1 LATISKKQDIKVD
14 INRISEVKIRLAS
27 PQDIRSWSYGEVK
40 KPETINYRTL
50 KPERDGLF
58 CERIFGPVKDY
69 ECACGRYK
77 KSRYKGMTCQHC
89 GVEVT
94 TSDVRRVRMGHIELA
109 APVAHIWYYKF
120 RERAYIARVLDMK
133 YDDVYNIISFRSYIV
148 LDVDREKIERDL
160 PFLEEKLREELEA
173 LEREKETAKKL
184 TEEEFQRKAQE
195 IDEKIAAVESKAQKT
210 KLQSEK
216 KRILKERHQSVRM
229 IEQEYEEQAEF
240 LKKVFE
246 RFKNLKPR
254 EIFKEEEYELFNE
267 MRDRYEDYFKGGTG
281 AEAIRELLRKVDLE
295 EEAKKL
301 KEEIRNL
308 RGQALAKAVKRLST
322 INAFIKSGAK
332 PEWMILEALP
342 VLPPDLRPM
351 VQLDGGR
358 FGSSDLNELYRR
370 VINRNNRLKKML
382 ELKTP
387 ELILNNEKRMLQEAV
402 NALIDNSKLEKPITN
417 SSGRVL
423 KSLSDI
429 LRGKQGRFRQNL
441 LGKRVDYS
449 GRSVIVVG
457 PELKL
462 HQCGLPKIMALEL
475 FKPFVLRR
483 LMELGHAQNIKQAKK
498 MIEAEKPVVWDA
510 LEDVITDKVVL
521 LNRAPTLH
529 RLSIQAFEPKLIEGK
544 AIKIHPMVC
553 PPFNADFDG
562 DQMAVH
568 LPLSPKAQAEARILM
583 LSSNNILSPAHGR
596 PLSAPTQDIVL
607 GVFYLTADSREPEKE
622 KGTGKYFASPEEAIF
637 AYEVG
642 EISLRAPII
651 VRLGSNGKSEKVKTT
666 VGRIIFNNA
675 LPDDWPFE
683 NREFTKKELYALLED
698 LIKKYP
704 NNKVAETLDAIKE
717 VGFKYATKPGITIGI
732 DDMVVPEDK
741 ERIISET
748 LKQDRQ
754 LRQAYAIGFMS
765 KKEYINART
774 ELWNKAINE
783 FTSKL
788 EKYFDKFNPLFIMAY
803 SGARGNIKQIYQL
816 SFMRG
821 LMQKPAVERVFAP
834 ETKYKK
840 DFTKSQYLIE
850 AIPEYIDV
858 PITSSFRD
866 GLKVVEYFASTF
878 GARKGIVDTAL
889 KTATAGYL
897 TRQFVDVS
905 HDVII
910 TQEDCGTV
918 LGRAMNTFMDREK
931 TQRNRFIIG
940 RTASR
945 SIVHPKTGEV
955 IVEAND
961 YIDEEKAE
969 KIWEAGIDTI
979 YVRSPFYC
987 LSRHGICQKCYGWA
1001 LADRKPVELGEA
1013 VGIIAAQSIGEPGTQ
1028 LVMRTFHIGG
1038 AGGSDITHGLPKLE
1052 ALSHGYI
1059 KSIKREAGATLKVVF
1074 ERKEEQRYLLP
1085 LDAKVSVRSG
1095 DGVVR
1100 GSSVDKRI
1108 RDIEIKAEFDGQ
1120 VKIEEVEGKKI
1131 IRLKT
1136 EGKKVKY
1143 VLPQN
1148 AEVRFDAEKP
1158 VFVEKGTVL
1167 AVADGKEL
1175 KAEFDGFVVTEI
1187 IWPRKKIT
1195 ISNNEIA
1202 SEYLIPADA
1211 EIVVANGGHVKSGD
1225 LVASFS
1231 SEQLLAD
1238 FDGVIEANDFG
1249 ERTLIDIEYVDGSS
1263 EYYELPAKSLVE
1275 LENVEG
1281 QIEPDTLIARVDKD
1295 KIVADFDGIVEI
1307 TETANSRIL
1316 VLKAEDDSKKAA
1328 FVFPKDVELKVKQG
1342 DFVEKGEKL
1351 VASPRVIEIKARALV
1366 KDYKV
1371 ETIGG
1376 FREIRLIKKGDAHRF
1391 GYVLPRFTILR
1402 QGIKDGK
1409 FVHKGEVIADIDTN
1423 AFVAE
1428 IEGTVEIT
1436 DLPARTYIR
1445 VVSENAEYEY
1455 EVPEDYD
1462 LLVQTG
1468 DRVKKNS
1475 VLAKKDNVMIKSDAA
1490 GEVEIIYYDPRKVI
1504 KLKGEHLNIT
1514 YVIPAYVEVLKKTGD
1529 RVQINDR
1536 LARFVSGK
1544 AAVEAPFDSK
1554 LRVIGIGKAH
1564 KFRIPTPPI
1573 EMVMVEGKYTDVRY
1587 TLAKKVQLEIERHFD
1602 EHKGELVEEKKLR
1615 AKFTSKNATIER
1627 LGGRKRLIL
1636 EGKDQKL
1643 LFVLPADGVNLE
1655 VEEGT
1660 KVKRG
1665 DVVATVDAEYIR
1677 AEIDGWVE
1685 IKKDE
1690 QVLEL
1695 IVKNEYGTEYRY
1707 VLPKDVGLAV
1717 APFDEVKKN
1726 DLLLSDETVE
1736 IKAPFAATVKLERI
1750 RPERYILICQKNE
1763 DLRYEIAADIDVVVE
1778 LESETEK
1785 EAGSIVDALNK
1796 KEEAR
1801 TFIRYR
1807 GISEMLLNVL
1817 NEYKQVYMQEG
1828 VEIDDKHFE
1837 IIIRQMLKRVMV
1849 IDPGDS
1855 DYLPG
1860 QYVDRIE
1867 FAEENARLR
1876 REGKRPARGEIVLLR
1891 TIAAAKETDSWLS
1904 AASFQ
1909 ETTRVLAEAVIKG
1922 ASDYLRGLKENV
1934 IIGKLIPAGTGFKKH
1949 HRAEPEILYTREELE
1964 FFRRTEGKLKEL
1976 EAKVKGEAQAGEG
1989 ELGPEARAFL
1999 NIEGKEEKEE

>member
-1 LATISKKQDIKVD
+1 MATTTRNQDVKVD
-14 INRISEVKIRLAS
+14 INRIREVKIMLAS
-27 PQDIRSWSYGEVK
+27 PQDIRSWSHGEVK

-58 CERIFGPVKDY
+58 CERIFGPVRDY
-69 ECACGRYK
+69 ECACGHLK
-77 KSRYKGMTCQHC
+77 KARFKGMTCVRC

-94 TSDVRRVRMGHIELA
+94 TSDVRRIRMGHIELA

-120 RERAYIARVLDMK
+120 RERAYIARIIDMK
-133 YDDVYNIISFRSYIV
+133 YDDVYDIISFKSYIV
-148 LDVDREKIERDL
+148 LDVKEDKIKQDL
-160 PFLEEKLREELEA
+160 PFLEKEIEKEIEQ
-173 LEREKETAKKL
+173 LEREKEAEIAKL
-184 TEEEFQRKAQE
+184 EEEYQRKADE
-195 IDEKIAAVESKAQKT
+195 IDERIRALESKVQQNKLQNEKKKLFKEKVAAVNEIKQDYEKQKAFIR
-210 KLQSEK
+210 E
-216 KRILKERHQSVRM
+216 
-229 IEQEYEEQAEF
+229 
-240 LKKVFE
+240 VFE

-254 EIFKEEEYELFNE
+254 EIFRENEYELFNE
-267 MRDRYEDYFKGGTG
+267 LRERYGDDYFKSGTG
-281 AEAIRELLRKVDLE
+281 AEAIRELLKKVDLE
-295 EEAKKL
+295 EEARKLREEIKKL
-301 KEEIRNL
+301 K
-308 RGQALAKAVKRLST
+308 GQALAKAVKRLGT
-322 INAFIKSGAK
+322 INAFLKSGAK
-332 PEWMILEALP
+332 PEWMILEVLP

-402 NALIDNSKLEKPITN
+402 NALIDNSKLDRPITN

-498 MIEAEKPVVWDA
+498 MVEAEKPVVWDA
-510 LEDVITDKVVL
+510 LEDVIADKVVL

-607 GVFYLTADSREPEKE
+607 GVYYLTADSNNPEAE
-622 KGTGKYFASPEEAIF
+622 KGANKYFASVEEAIY

-642 EISLRAPII
+642 EVSLRAPIV
-651 VRLGSNGKSEKVKTT
+651 VRIKKGGKTENIKTT
-666 VGRIIFNNA
+666 VGRILFNKA
-675 LPDDWPFE
+675 LPEDWPFE
-683 NREFTKKELYALLED
+683 NRQFTKKELYALLED
-698 LIKKYP
+698 LIKKYT
-704 NNKVAETLDAIKE
+704 NSKVAETLDAIKE
-717 VGFKYATKPGITIGI
+717 IGFKYATKPGITIGI

-741 ERIISET
+741 ERIITET

-754 LRQAYAIGFMS
+754 LRYSYAIGFMN
-765 KKEYINART
+765 KKEYINARS

-783 FTSKL
+783 FTTRL
-788 EKYFDKFNPLFIMAY
+788 EKYFDKFNPLYVMAY

-821 LMQKPAVERVFAP
+821 LMQKPAVERVFSP

-910 TQEDCGTV
+910 TQEDCGTT
-918 LGRAMNTFMDREK
+918 LGRQMNTYLDKDRL
-931 TQRNRFIIG
+931 QRNRFIIG
-940 RTASR
+940 RTASKP
-945 SIVHPKTGEV
+945 VVDPQTGEL

-969 KIWEAGIDTI
+969 RIWNSGIEVI
-979 YVRSPFYC
+979 SVRSPFYC
-987 LSRHGICQKCYGWA
+987 LSKHGICQKCYGWA

-1059 KSIKREAGATLKVVF
+1059 KSIKKQAGATLKVVF
-1074 ERKEEQRYLLP
+1074 ERKDEVRYVLP
-1085 LDAKVSVRSG
+1085 LDSKVSVRSG
-1095 DGVVR
+1095 
-1100 GSSVDKRI
+1100 
-1108 RDIEIKAEFDGQ
+1108 E
-1120 VKIEEVEGKKI
+1120 
-1131 IRLKT
+1131 
-1136 EGKKVKY
+1136 KVKGGEALDDKTVEIRSEFPGKVHY
-1143 VLPQN
+1143 EDIPGKTIIKLKSAEKKAKFELSYDADVKVSTSNFVKKGEVL
-1148 AEVRFDAEKP
+1148 AVDAEKEVKAP
-1158 VFVEKGTVL
+1158 FEGFVEVETVM
-1167 AVADGKEL
+1167 
-1175 KAEFDGFVVTEI
+1175 
-1187 IWPRKKIT
+1187 PRKKIVIT
-1195 ISNNEIA
+1195 NEKIS
-1202 SEYLIPADA
+1202 SEYIVPNDA
-1211 EIVVANGGHVKSGD
+1211 TLFAQEGEKVERDSKIAEFSAES
-1225 LVASFS
+1225 LV
-1231 SEQLLAD
+1231 AD
-1238 FDGVIEANDFG
+1238 FDGEIEVNDYG
-1249 ERTLIDIEYVDGSS
+1249 ERTFIYIEYANGTS
-1263 EYYELPAKSLVE
+1263 EYYELPKKSLIEVNEIEGPVE
-1275 LENVEG
+1275 A
-1281 QIEPDTLIARVDKD
+1281 DTVIASFKKD
-1295 KIVADFDGIVEI
+1295 KISADFDGIVEI
-1307 TETANSRIL
+1307 TEMTDHRI
-1316 VLKAEDDSKKAA
+1316 VKLKAEDGSKEVQ
-1328 FVFPKDVELKVKQG
+1328 FVLPKDVELKVKQG

-1351 VASPRVIEIKARALV
+1351 IASPDTIEIKASAIV
-1366 KDYKV
+1366 KEV
-1371 ETIGG
+1371 EIDSLNGY
-1376 FREIRLIKKGDAHRF
+1376 REIKIARSGDNIKF
-1391 GYVLPRFTILR
+1391 GYILPRFTILR

-1409 FVHKGEVIADIDTN
+1409 LVHKGESIADIDTN

-1428 IEGTVEIT
+1428 IEGVVEVK
-1436 DLPARTYIR
+1436 DLPAETI
-1445 VVSENAEYEY
+1445 VKIEGDGVEYEY
-1455 EVPEDYD
+1455 VLDENYEV
-1462 LLVQTG
+1462 LVQTG
-1468 DRVKKNS
+1468 AQVKKNS
-1475 VLAKKDNVMIKSDAA
+1475 VIAQSNGTKVKADIA
-1490 GEVEIIYYDPRKVI
+1490 GKVEIIGFDPRKLI
-1504 KLKGEHLNIT
+1504 KINGEHLSIS
-1514 YVIPAYVEVLKKTGD
+1514 YVVPAYIEVLKKNGD
-1529 RVQINDR
+1529 RVRINDR
-1536 LARFVSGK
+1536 LAGYVGGK

-1554 LRVIGIGKAH
+1554 LKIIGIGKAH

-1573 EMVMVEGKYTDVRY
+1573 EMVMVEGKYTEIRY
-1587 TLAKKVQLEIERHFD
+1587 NLAGKVLLEIEKHL
-1602 EHKGELVEEKKLR
+1602 EESSGELVESKKLK
-1615 AKFTSKNATIER
+1615 ASFATKNAKLER
-1627 LGGRKRLIL
+1627 RGGRRVIKFVSGGKEVSYVLDF
-1636 EGKDQKL
+1636 EGT
-1643 LFVLPADGVNLE
+1643 E
-1655 VEEGT
+1655 MHVEEGS
-1660 KVKRG
+1660 KVKKG
-1665 DVVATVDAEYIR
+1665 EVVAVAHASSIK
-1677 AEIDGWVE
+1677 AEIDGWIEV
-1685 IKKDE
+1685 KKEDSA
-1690 QVLEL
+1690 LKL
-1695 IVKNEYGTEYRY
+1695 TVKNEFGKEYHY
-1707 VLPKDVGLAV
+1707 VLPADTPLRVAPNAEVKKGEILVEGEEIQV
-1717 APFDEVKKN
+1717 KAPFDAEVN
-1726 DLLLSDETVE
+1726 V
-1736 IKAPFAATVKLERI
+1736 ERI
-1750 RPERYILICQKNE
+1750 KPSKFIVIRQKQGE
-1763 DLRYEIAADIDVVVE
+1763 LAFEIAEDIHTIVE
-1778 LESETEK
+1778 HVEETEK
-1785 EAGSIVDALNK
+1785 ESSTIVDTLNK

-1807 GISEMLLNVL
+1807 GIGEMLINML

-1837 IIIRQMLKRVMV
+1837 IIIRQMLRRVMV

-1867 FAEENARLR
+1867 FAETNAKLR
-1876 REGKRPARGEIVLLR
+1876 REGKQPARGEIVLLR
-1891 TIAAAKETDSWLS
+1891 IIAAAKETDSWLS

-1934 IIGKLIPAGTGFKKH
+1934 IIGKLIPAGTGFREH
-1949 HRAEPEILYTREELE
+1949 HNAEPRLIYTKEELDFIKRGEQFLSRREEKASAE
-1964 FFRRTEGKLKEL
+1964 EKEGEL
-1976 EAKVKGEAQAGEG
+1976 SREAQAFMDITED
-1989 ELGPEARAFL
+1989 R
-1999 NIEGKEEKEE
+1999 EEE

>member
-1 LATISKKQDIKVD
+1 
-14 INRISEVKIRLAS
+14 
-27 PQDIRSWSYGEVK
+27 
-40 KPETINYRTL
+40 
-50 KPERDGLF
+50 
-58 CERIFGPVKDY
+58 
-69 ECACGRYK
+69 
-77 KSRYKGMTCQHC
+77 MTCQHC

-94 TSDVRRVRMGHIELA
+94 TSDVRRIRMGHIELA

-133 YDDVYNIISFRSYIV
+133 FDDVYNIISFRCYII
-148 LDVDREKIERDL
+148 LDVDREKIELDL
-160 PFLEEKLREELEA
+160 PFLERKLHEEIEEI
-173 LEREKETAKKL
+173 EREKEAAKKAA
-184 TEEEFQRKAQE
+184 EEEYQRKAQE
-195 IDEKIAAVESKAQKT
+195 IDEKIEAVESKTQKA

-216 KRILKERHQSVRM
+216 KRILKERHKAVRD
-229 IEQEYEEQAEF
+229 IEREYDEQIEF
-240 LKKVFE
+240 LKQVFN

-254 EIFKEEEYELFNE
+254 EIFKEEEYELFSE

-301 KEEIRNL
+301 KEEIKNL

-322 INAFIKSGAK
+322 INAFLKSGAK

-342 VLPPDLRPM
+342 VLPPELRPM

-483 LMELGHAQNIKQAKK
+483 LMELGHAQNVKQAKK

-607 GVFYLTADSREPEKE
+607 GIFFLTSDSTHPEKE
-622 KGTGKYFASPEEAIF
+622 KGAGKYFASPEEAIF

-651 VRLGSNGKSEKVKTT
+651 VRLGSNGKSEKIKTT
-666 VGRIIFNNA
+666 VGRIIFNKA

-683 NREFTKKELYALLED
+683 NREFAKKELYALLED

-717 VGFKYATKPGITIGI
+717 VGFRYATKPGITIGI

-741 ERIISET
+741 EKIIEET

-774 ELWNKAINE
+774 ELWNGAIKE

-910 TQEDCGTV
+910 TQEDCGTT
-918 LGRAMNTFMDREK
+918 LGRVMNTYMDKEK

-945 SIVHPKTGEV
+945 PIVDPKTGEV
-955 IVEAND
+955 IVGMND

-1085 LDAKVSVRSG
+1085 LEAKVSIRSG
-1095 DGVVR
+1095 DEVRKGTSIDKRLHTIEIRAEFPGKVKIEEIEGKKVVR
-1100 GSSVDKRI
+1100 LKAEGKKVKHVLPEHAELRFDLEEPEFVEAGTVIAVVDGK
-1108 RDIEIKAEFDGQ
+1108 EIKAEFSG
-1120 VKIEEVEGKKI
+1120 
-1131 IRLKT
+1131 
-1136 EGKKVKY
+1136 
-1143 VLPQN
+1143 
-1148 AEVRFDAEKP
+1148 
-1158 VFVEKGTVL
+1158 FVE
-1167 AVADGKEL
+1167 AD
-1175 KAEFDGFVVTEI
+1175 V
-1187 IWPRKKIT
+1187 IWKRKKLT
-1195 ISNNEIA
+1195 IFNDEVV
-1202 SEYLIPADA
+1202 SEYIIPAWA
-1211 EIVVANGGHVKSGD
+1211 EIHLPNDSTVEPGQ
-1225 LVASFS
+1225 LVAQFS
-1231 SEQLLAD
+1231 SEDLLAD
-1238 FDGVIEANDFG
+1238 FDGVAEVNDFG
-1249 ERTLIDIEYVDGSS
+1249 ERTLINIEYVDGSK
-1263 EYYELPAKSLVE
+1263 EYYELPARSLIE

-1281 QIEPDTLIARVDKD
+1281 QLEPDSLIARVDKD
-1295 KIVADFDGIVEI
+1295 KIVADFDGVVEI
-1307 TETANSRIL
+1307 TETAGSRIL
-1316 VLKAEDDSKKAA
+1316 VLRAEDNSKQTA
-1328 FVFPKDVELKVKQG
+1328 FVFPKEVELKVKQG

-1351 VASPRVIEIKARALV
+1351 IVSPKEIEIKAAGLV
-1366 KDYKV
+1366 KDLRV

-1409 FVHKGEVIADIDTN
+1409 YVGSGEVVADIDTN
-1423 AFVAE
+1423 AFLAE
-1428 IEGTVEIT
+1428 IEGTIEIKN
-1436 DLPARTYIR
+1436 LPAKTVIR
-1445 VVSENAEYEY
+1445 VVGEDAEFEY
-1455 EVPEDYD
+1455 EVPENFEI
-1462 LLVQTG
+1462 LVQSG
-1468 DRVKKNS
+1468 DRVKKNT
-1475 VLAKKDNVMIKSDAA
+1475 VLAKDNEVKIKSSIA
-1490 GEVEIIYYDPRKVI
+1490 GTVELIKYQQRKI
-1504 KLKGEHLNIT
+1504 LKLKGEHLNLT
-1514 YVIPAYVEVLKKTGD
+1514 YVIPAYVEVLKKNGD
-1529 RVQINDR
+1529 RVNVNDR
-1536 LARFVSGK
+1536 LARYVSGK

-1554 LRVIGIGKAH
+1554 LRIIGIGKAH
-1564 KFRIPTPPI
+1564 KFRIPSPPI

-1587 TLAKKVQLEIERHFD
+1587 NLVNKVQLEIEKHFD
-1602 EHKGELVEEKKLR
+1602 ELRGEITEEKKLR
-1615 AKFTSKNATIER
+1615 AKFATKNAYIER
-1627 LGGRKRLIL
+1627 LGGRKTITL
-1636 EGKDQKL
+1636 ENSKQSVTY
-1643 LFVLPADGVNLE
+1643 VLPLDGVKVE
-1655 VEEGT
+1655 VAQEQ

-1665 DVVATVDAEYIR
+1665 ELVATIDAEYVR

-1685 IKKDE
+1685 VKVEGD
-1690 QVLEL
+1690 LMEL
-1695 IVKNEYGTEYRY
+1695 VVKNEYGIEYRY
-1707 VLPKDVGLAV
+1707 VLPATVRLAV
-1717 APFDEVKKN
+1717 APYDEVKKN
-1726 DLLLSDETVE
+1726 DLLLKDETVQ
-1736 IKAPFAATVKLERI
+1736 IKAPFAAAVRI
-1750 RPERYILICQKNE
+1750 ESSRPERYILVRQKDE
-1763 DLRYEIAADIDVVVE
+1763 DLKFELARDIEIVVE
-1778 LESETEK
+1778 LEKQTEK
-1785 EAGSIVDALNK
+1785 EVGSIVDALNK

-1807 GISEMLLNVL
+1807 GISEMLLNML

-1849 IDPGDS
+1849 TDPGDS

-1867 FAEENARLR
+1867 FAEQNARLK
-1876 REGKRPARGEIVLLR
+1876 REGKKPARGEVVLLR
-1891 TIAAAKETDSWLS
+1891 IIAAAKETDSWLS

-1909 ETTRVLAEAVIKG
+1909 ETTRVLAEAVIRG

-1934 IIGKLIPAGTGFKKH
+1934 IIGKLIPAGTGFRDH
-1949 HRAEPEILYTREELE
+1949 HLAEPKPVYTKEELE
-1964 FFRRTEGKLKEL
+1964 FFRRAESRLKEKKADEEVVFEL
-1976 EAKVKGEAQAGEG
+1976 KETELSPEAK
-1989 ELGPEARAFL
+1989 AFL
-1999 NIEGKEEKEE
+1999 EIEGGEEEKK

>member
-1 LATISKKQDIKVD
+1 MATKTVSQDLKVD
-14 INRISEVKIRLAS
+14 INKIKEVKIMLAS

-50 KPERDGLF
+50 KPETDGLF
-58 CERIFGPVKDY
+58 CEKIFGPTRDY
-69 ECACGRYK
+69 ECACGHYK
-77 KSRYKGMTCQHC
+77 KARFKGMTCPRCQ
-89 GVEVT
+89 VDVT
-94 TSDVRRVRMGHIELA
+94 TSDVRRIRMGHIELA
-109 APVAHIWYYKF
+109 APVAHFWYYKF

-133 YDDVYNIISFRSYIV
+133 YDDVYDIISFRSYII
-148 LDVDREKIERDL
+148 LDVKEEKIKQDL
-160 PFLEEKLREELEA
+160 PFLEKEIQEEIES
-173 LEREKETAKKL
+173 LEREREREIERV
-184 TEEEFQRKAQE
+184 EEEFQRKADE
-195 IDEKIAAVESKAQKT
+195 IDERIKVVESKAQKT
-210 KLQSEK
+210 KLQNEK
-216 KRILKERHQSVRM
+216 KRLLKEQIAAVNE
-229 IEQEYEEQAEF
+229 IKQEYE
-240 LKKVFE
+240 KKKQFIIEVFE
-246 RFKNLKPR
+246 RFKKIKPR
-254 EIFKEEEYELFNE
+254 DIFRENEHELFSE
-267 MRDRYEDYFKGGTG
+267 MRDRYGDDYFKSGTG
-281 AEAIRELLRKVDLE
+281 AEAIRELLKRVDLE
-295 EEAKKL
+295 EEARKL
-301 KEEIRNL
+301 KEQIKTL
-308 RGQALAKAVKRLST
+308 KGQNLAKAVKRLST
-322 INAFIKSGAK
+322 INAFIKSGAR
-332 PEWMILEALP
+332 PEWMILEVLP
-342 VLPPDLRPM
+342 VLPPELRPM

-382 ELKTP
+382 ELNTP

-402 NALIDNSKLEKPITN
+402 NALIDNSKTDRPITN

-498 MIEAEKPVVWDA
+498 MVEAEKPVVWDA

-596 PLSAPTQDIVL
+596 PLSAPTQDIIL
-607 GVFYLTADSREPEKE
+607 GIFYLTADSDNPDAE
-622 KGTGKYFASPEEAIF
+622 KGNGKYFSSPEEAIY

-642 EISLRAPII
+642 EVSLRAPIY
-651 VRLGSNGKSEKVKTT
+651 VRIAKQGKTERIKTT
-666 VGRIIFNNA
+666 VGRIIFNSA
-675 LPDDWPFE
+675 LPEDWPFE
-683 NREFTKKELYALLED
+683 NREFTKKEVYALLED
-698 LIKKYP
+698 LIKKYS
-704 NNKVAETLDAIKE
+704 NSKVAETLDAIKE
-717 VGFKYATKPGITIGI
+717 IGFRYATKPGITIGI

-741 ERIISET
+741 DRIIEET
-748 LKQDRQ
+748 LNKDRQ
-754 LRQAYAIGFMS
+754 LRYNYSIGFMS
-765 KKEYINART
+765 KKEYINARS
-774 ELWNKAINE
+774 ELWNNAINE
-783 FTSKL
+783 FTTKL
-788 EKYFDKFNPLFIMAY
+788 GKYFNKFNPLFIMAY

-821 LMQKPAVERVFAP
+821 LMQKPAVERVFSP

-910 TQEDCGTV
+910 TQEDCGTT
-918 LGRAMNTFMDREK
+918 LGREMNTFLDDEK
-931 TQRNRFIIG
+931 IQRNRFIIG
-940 RTASR
+940 RTASKP
-945 SIVHPKTGEV
+945 IVHPKTGEV
-955 IVEAND
+955 IVEMND

-969 KIWEAGIDTI
+969 KIWNAGIKKI

-1059 KSIKREAGATLKVVF
+1059 KSIKKQAGATLKVVF
-1074 ERKEEQRYLLP
+1074 ERKDETRYVVP
-1085 LDAKVSVRSG
+1085 LNAKLSVRTG
-1095 DGVVR
+1095 DKVVAGEPVEKREKNVELRAEFAGVIKVEELPGSIVVR
-1100 GSSVDKRI
+1100 VKSDDK
-1108 RDIEIKAEFDGQ
+1108 KA
-1120 VKIEEVEGKKI
+1120 
-1131 IRLKT
+1131 
-1136 EGKKVKY
+1136 KY
-1143 VLPQN
+1143 VLSTEADVKVKN
-1148 AEVRFDAEKP
+1148 GE
-1158 VFVEKGTVL
+1158 FVKKNSV
-1167 AVADGKEL
+1167 VATDGK
-1175 KAEFDGFVVTEI
+1175 KT
-1187 IWPRKKIT
+1187 
-1195 ISNNEIA
+1195 
-1202 SEYLIPADA
+1202 
-1211 EIVVANGGHVKSGD
+1211 VK
-1225 LVASFS
+1225 
-1231 SEQLLAD
+1231 AD
-1238 FDGVIEANDFG
+1238 FDGFIEIDEIQPRKKVVISNEKVSCEYLLPASVNLLANDGEKVEKGQLVAQFSTDELVADFAGEVEVNDFG
-1249 ERTLIDIEYVDGSS
+1249 ERTFIKLEYVDGTS
-1263 EYYELPAKSLVE
+1263 EYYELPARSFIE
-1275 LENVEG
+1275 LNEIEG
-1281 QIEPDTLIARVDKD
+1281 QIDPDTVIATVDKD
-1295 KIVADFDGIVEI
+1295 KIYADFDGVVDI
-1307 TETANSRIL
+1307 TETTNSRI
-1316 VLKAEDDSKKAA
+1316 VKLKAEDGSKEAL
-1328 FVFPKDVELKVKQG
+1328 FVLPKEVELDVKQG

-1351 VASPRVIEIKARALV
+1351 VKSPKTIEIRAKKIV
-1366 KDYKV
+1366 QEV
-1371 ETIGG
+1371 ETDNLEG
-1376 FREIRLIKKGDAHRF
+1376 FKEIRIARGGDTIKF
-1391 GYVLPRFTILR
+1391 GYILPRFTILR
-1402 QGIKDGK
+1402 QGFKDGK
-1409 FVHKGEVIADIDTN
+1409 LLRKGEQIADIDTS

-1428 IEGTVEIT
+1428 IEGVVEVQEIPAETIIRVVGDSVEYEYILDDTYNILVHSGSKVKKNTVIAEAEGKEVKSAIEGTVEIIGF
-1436 DLPARTYIR
+1436 DPRKLIKINGEHLSISYVIPSYI
-1445 VVSENAEYEY
+1445 
-1455 EVPEDYD
+1455 EV
-1462 LLVQTG
+1462 LKKNG
-1468 DRVKKNS
+1468 DRVK
-1475 VLAKKDNVMIKSDAA
+1475 
-1490 GEVEIIYYDPRKVI
+1490 
-1504 KLKGEHLNIT
+1504 
-1514 YVIPAYVEVLKKTGD
+1514 
-1529 RVQINDR
+1529 INDR
-1536 LARFVSGK
+1536 LAGYVGGK

-1554 LRVIGIGKAH
+1554 LRVIGIGKVH
-1564 KFRIPTPPI
+1564 KFKIPSPPI
-1573 EMVMVEGKYTDVRY
+1573 EMIMVEGKYTEIRY
-1587 TLAKKVQLEIERHFD
+1587 SLAGKVLLEIEKHY
-1602 EHKGELVEEKKLR
+1602 EEKDGEREERKILK
-1615 AKFTSKNATIER
+1615 ASFAAKNARLER
-1627 LGGRKRLIL
+1627 IGGRRIITVSGPKGMVSY
-1636 EGKDQKL
+1636 E
-1643 LFVLPADGVNLE
+1643 LPLDGTE
-1655 VEEGT
+1655 
-1660 KVKRG
+1660 
-1665 DVVATVDAEYIR
+1665 VVAGDGEKVSKAQVLATVQGDYVQ

-1685 IKKDE
+1685 IKYEDGT
-1690 QVLEL
+1690 VAL
-1695 IVKNEYGTEYRY
+1695 IVKNEYGIEYKY
-1707 VLPKDVGLAV
+1707 VLPKDVILKV
-1717 APFDEVKKN
+1717 APHSEVKKG
-1726 DLLLSDETVE
+1726 DILVKDEVIE
-1736 IKAPFAATVKLERI
+1736 IKAPLDGDVSVQKV
-1750 RPERYILICQKNE
+1750 RPIKFIVVHQKKD
-1763 DLRYEIAADIDVVVE
+1763 DLRFEIARDIDTVIEHVE
-1778 LESETEK
+1778 EAEK
-1785 EAGSIVDALNK
+1785 ESLSIVDTLDK

-1807 GISEMLLNVL
+1807 GIGEMLLNML

-1867 FAEENARLR
+1867 FAETNAMLR
-1876 REGKRPARGEIVLLR
+1876 REGKKPARGEIVLLR
-1891 TIAAAKETDSWLS
+1891 IIAAAKDTGSWLS
-1904 AASFQ
+1904 SASFQ

-1949 HRAEPEILYTREELE
+1949 HFAEPRLLYTKEELD
-1964 FFRRTEGKLKEL
+1964 FIKR
-1976 EAKVKGEAQAGEG
+1976 GEAFLERRKEKEQGEKEQ
-1989 ELGPEARAFL
+1989 ELTPEAQAFL
-1999 NIEGKEEKEE
+1999 NIDLDGDAEE